1 MLRLHARSMLYFDMI
16 RRCGSVRE
24 AARQLHVASSAVNR
38 QLLELEDELGTPL
51 FERLPNGMRLTAAG
65 EIVAR
70 HVIAV
75 LQDARRVEGE
85 LEALRGVRRGEVSVV
100 AVEGVTSDL
109 LPDVLAHMHERYPGV
124 HVETRTMGSSSM
136 TASVT
141 SGDADVA
148 LGYSLPADPQLQC
161 LAMGRFG
168 IGAVVAP
175 DHPLAGEGPLAFKEC
190 LPFRLILSE
199 PELSLYHL
207 MQPLLQRYRD
217 QFEVFTTTNSIELA
231 KRLAERNLGI
241 AFQTCIGLERE
252 LEDGRL
258 CHRLLSDRQLASSN
272 LGAYVRAGRT
282 LPPALDAFIRTV
294 EAELRRRE
302 RGVSPG
308 R

>member
-1 MLRLHARSMLYFDMI
+1 MLYFDMI

-24 AARQLHVASSAVNR
+24 AARRLHVASSAVNR

-51 FERLPNGMRLTAAG
+51 FDRLPTGMRLTAAG

-70 HVIAV
+70 HVISV

-85 LEALRGVRRGEVSVV
+85 LEALRGVRRGEVNAV

-109 LPDVLAHMHERYPGV
+109 LPAVLVRMHERYPGIR
-124 HVETRTMGSSSM
+124 VETRTMGSTSM
-136 TASVT
+136 AAAVIQ
-141 SGDADVA
+141 GDADVA
-148 LGYSLPADPQLQC
+148 LGYALPPDPQLQC
-161 LAMGRFG
+161 LAMGHFG
-168 IGAVVAP
+168 IGAVLAP
-175 DHPLAGEGPLAFKEC
+175 DHPLAGAGPMPFKAC
-190 LPFRLILSE
+190 LPYPLIVSG
-199 PELSLYHL
+199 PELSLQAL
-207 MQPLLQRYRD
+207 MQPLFQRYRG
-217 QFEVFTTTNSIELA
+217 QFEVFTTTNSIELM

-258 CHRLLSDRQLASSN
+258 CHRLLSDRQLAASN

-294 EAELRRRE
+294 EEELRRRE
-302 RGVSPG
+302 AGSSASI
-308 R
+308 